1 MGRANSRLRSFCLNR
16 VATRVRVRSPLV
28 ESNSAPPAA
37 TGGRADAEGRRIM
50 IAVDSSAEARIALLW
65 ALSHSVQSNDTLVLL
80 KVSKPGKQN
89 GECSFILN
97 FTAFV
102 IYGDFGIR
110 QEEISRHGR
119 EISGPR
125 AVHLSV
131 NREFQNREAER
142 KRSYELSGFQKKAS
156 TKKGKMRHYRNKDR
170 LSNRIYD
177 FTCYDSVV
185 LVAIELS
192 MVAGKERGPAIV
204 EEARKQG
211 ASLLVLGQ
219 KKRSMTRRLLM
230 VWAGAGMTTAG
241 VVEYCVHNSSC
252 MTLAVRRKGRR
263 GDAGYLITTR
273 RHKDFWLLA

>member
-1 MGRANSRLRSFCLNR
+1 MGRANSRLPSFCLNR

-37 TGGRADAEGRRIM
+37 AGGRADAEGRRIM
-50 IAVDSSAEARIALLW
+50 IAVDSGAEARIALLW

-89 GECSFILN
+89 G
-97 FTAFV
+97 
-102 IYGDFGIR
+102 GDQSPWER
-110 QEEISRHGR
+110 DSRG
-119 EISGPR
+119 
-125 AVHLSV
+125 
-131 NREFQNREAER
+131 
-142 KRSYELSGFQKKAS
+142 YELLQTLKGICKSKKPE
-156 TKKGKMRHYRNKDR
+156 
-170 LSNRIYD
+170 
-177 FTCYDSVV
+177 
-185 LVAIELS
+185 VAVELS

-219 KKRSMTRRLLM
+219 KKRSMTWRLLM
-230 VWAGAGMTTAG
+230 VWAGAGMATAG

-263 GDAGYLITTR
+263 GGAGYLITTR
-273 RHKDFWLLA
+273 KHKDFWLLA